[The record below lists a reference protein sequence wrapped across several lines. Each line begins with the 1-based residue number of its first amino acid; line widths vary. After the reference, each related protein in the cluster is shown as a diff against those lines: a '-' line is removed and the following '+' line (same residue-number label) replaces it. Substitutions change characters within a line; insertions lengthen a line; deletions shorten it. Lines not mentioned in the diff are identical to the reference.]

1 MYVGRCQSDLFEW
14 FLSKNLLA
22 EEPTPIS
29 FIPRSTVNLTAL
41 ASIICVIGVPP
52 AAKSEMHMQ
61 VLGMFLEVVRA
72 ECNPKASN
80 HEDQPH
86 RQPEG

>member
-14 FLSKNLLA
+14 FFSKNLLA